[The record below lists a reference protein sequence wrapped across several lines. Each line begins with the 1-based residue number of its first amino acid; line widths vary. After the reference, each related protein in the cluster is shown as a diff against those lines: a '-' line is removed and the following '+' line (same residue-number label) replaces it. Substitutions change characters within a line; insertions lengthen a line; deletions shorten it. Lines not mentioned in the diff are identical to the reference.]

1 MSDSEDEKDNFRAKF
16 VDIRIKPPG
25 HRGRKNVR
33 NKQPVVDRVCEH
45 KGCDKPGDCKAPKQT
60 AAAQKRKRK
69 RDEDFHWFC
78 QRHAAEY
85 NKKYNFFDGMTET
98 EYKSFQNSEDAGHQ
112 KTWKFGTGP
121 VSGSAAAAGLRSRIY
136 NGRHQFD
143 AAGNPIRPSSKSDAP
158 ERTRLQIKALDELGL
173 PHNADAK
180 HIKVSYSRLIKEC
193 HPDSNGGD
201 RSQEHRLGQ
210 IMRAFK
216 TLKAAG
222 LTQ

>member
-1 MSDSEDEKDNFRAKF
+1 MSETEDSKDGFRAKF

-33 NKQPVVDRVCEH
+33 NKQPVSDKVCEH

-60 AAAQKRKRK
+60 AAALKRKRK

-78 QRHAAEY
+78 QRHASEF
-85 NKKYNFFDGMTET
+85 NKTYNFFDGMTES
-98 EYKSFQNSEDAGHQ
+98 EYLSFRNSEDAGHQ

-121 VSGSAAAAGLRSRIY
+121 VGGTSAAEALRARRY
-136 NGRHQFD
+136 NGRHEFD
-143 AAGNPIRPSSKSDAP
+143 GAGNPIRPSSAKDKP
-158 ERTRLQIKALDELGL
+158 ERTRLQVKALEELGL

-180 HIKVSYSRLIKEC
+180 HIKVTYSRIIKEC

-201 RSQEHRLGQ
+201 RSQEHRLAQ
-210 IMRAFK
+210 VMRAFK

-222 LTQ
+222 LT